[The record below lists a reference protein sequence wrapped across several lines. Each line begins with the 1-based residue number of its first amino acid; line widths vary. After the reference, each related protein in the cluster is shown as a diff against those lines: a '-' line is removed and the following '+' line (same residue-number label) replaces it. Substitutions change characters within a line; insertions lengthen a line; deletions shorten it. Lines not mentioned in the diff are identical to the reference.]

1 MSEVMKLA
9 GFEDEK
15 LEACQ
20 LRCGVGRL
28 VPARQAVRKVFR
40 GSVITMSGILPLE
53 VLRGIFSQTIET
65 VDELLFANENLV
77 RAESTH
83 SASPAPA
90 PATCFL
96 SS

>member
-9 GFEDEK
+9 GFTDEK

-28 VPARQAVRKVFR
+28 VPARQAVRKLFR
-40 GSVITMSGILPLE
+40 GSVIRMSGILPLE
-53 VLRGIFSQTIET
+53 VLRGILSQVIET
-65 VDELLFANENLV
+65 VDKLLFANENFV

-83 SASPAPA
+83 STSPA

-96 SS
+96 LS